1 MKWVLV
7 QELEKG
13 RVSFCPVGRWL
24 TMGRSGRKSDIVCKD
39 QHVSRAHCKVRGR
52 PDGGLDVEDMSQFG
66 TAVNGTPVPG
76 TAKAKARQI
85 LTLGTSYD
93 LRVIGL
99 LDADSSTAELD
110 EPEPPQRLGAHI
122 ILLSEVGR
130 GGMGVVYD
138 SWDEQRQQ
146 RCAVKW
152 LREGGKADAEHIGRF
167 HQEAELQGRM
177 GDYPGIV
184 KIYDLGVVLGSG
196 ELFCVMEFVDG
207 ESLLQ
212 KMKHGLER
220 AEAVRIVARAARATA
235 YAHAQGVLHRDIK
248 PGNIMI
254 TKQGQVRLTDFG
266 IARALDAG
274 GGRTMTGIMLGTP
287 GYMAPEQI
295 RDAKSV
301 GPAADVYALGATLYA
316 SLTKK
321 LPMKGKN
328 VVEALRAIMNGEEVL
343 SPRHYVPDLDPVLE
357 AACLRSLDFDPE
369 KRWSN
374 PELLATELERWLKH
388 HSPEPEVRLSGPA

>member
-1 MKWVLV
+1 ML
-7 QELEKG
+7 
-13 RVSFCPVGRWL
+13 
-24 TMGRSGRKSDIVCKD
+24 GRSGRLSDVVCKD
-39 QHVSRAHCKVRGR
+39 QHVSRAHCRVRGR
-52 PDGGLDVEDMSQFG
+52 PDGGLDIEDQSQFG
-66 TAVNGTPVPG
+66 THVGSQTVQK
-76 TAKAKARQI
+76 TAKAKPSQI
-85 LTLGTSYD
+85 VTLGTSYA

-99 LDADSSTAELD
+99 LDDDSSQAGLL

-122 ILLSEVGR
+122 ILLREVGR

-138 SWDEQRQQ
+138 SWDDQRQQ

-152 LREGGKADAEHIGRF
+152 LREGGKADAENIGRF
-167 HQEAELQGRM
+167 RQEAELQGRM

-184 KIYDLGVVLGSG
+184 KIYDLGVVMGSG

-212 KMKHGLER
+212 KMKAGIER
-220 AEAVRIVARAARATA
+220 AEGVRIVARAARATA
-235 YAHAQGVLHRDIK
+235 YAHSQGVLHRDIK

-254 TKQGQVRLTDFG
+254 TSQGQVRLTDFG

-274 GGRTMTGIMLGTP
+274 SGRTMTGIMLGTP

-301 GPAADVYALGATLYA
+301 TPAADVYALGATLYA
-316 SLTKK
+316 VLTKK

-328 VVEALRAIMNGEEVL
+328 LVEALRAVMNGEVVI
-343 SPRHYVPDLDPVLE
+343 SPKEYLPDLDPVLE
-357 AACLRSLDFDPE
+357 AACMRSLAFNPDERWGDPA
-369 KRWSN
+369 
-374 PELLATELERWLKH
+374 LLATELERWLKH
-388 HSPEPEVRLSGPA
+388 HAPQLEVQLDGP